1 MFVFIPGLKVLSQHL
16 KNLYHEGKDF
26 NLTIIMEG
34 KEFKVLR
41 SILKCRSP
49 VFDQMLSEDTSNII
63 SISPFGDCNSLIFHD
78 FLLYIYSGEI
88 ENLSHKNV
96 SGFYSAA
103 REFEMPELKEQCIS
117 FLKTSLSIDTITDI
131 LRLIDNESDLFEE
144 VIFFFAKNMEVIMDT
159 EEWKQ
164 FIAEEPNRAV
174 QCHLKALK
182 IGYTKT
188 IV

>member
-1 MFVFIPGLKVLSQHL
+1 
-16 KNLYHEGKDF
+16 
-26 NLTIIMEG
+26 
-34 KEFKVLR
+34 
-41 SILKCRSP
+41 
-49 VFDQMLSEDTSNII
+49 
-63 SISPFGDCNSLIFHD
+63 
-78 FLLYIYSGEI
+78 
-88 ENLSHKNV
+88 
-96 SGFYSAA
+96 
-103 REFEMPELKEQCIS
+103 MPELKEQCIS
-117 FLKTSLSIDTITDI
+117 FLKTSLSLDTVTDI

-159 EEWKQ
+159 DEWKQ